1 MKVKSYFVFGISVV
15 AGLVAG
21 LSSAF
26 FITTTGSLQADAAL
40 IFEHQNIAEN
50 FTIAAVPTSDAVQE
64 VQAEDLSAVD
74 DQGETLPQES
84 MASSEDPAPQAAAS
98 PQVES
103 VPQEAVAAQ
112 NVQPVYYCDISGCT
126 RTDYHEHDDVYHC
139 DISGCT
145 RTDYH
150 EHDDVYHCDISGC
163 PRTDYHEH
171 GVCAI
176 AGCTETGPHHHDGV
190 YCYPHHQNDGHS
202 YHSSGN
208 RSGHHRGHHGGHH

>member
-64 VQAEDLSAVD
+64 VQAEDLSAVA

-84 MASSEDPAPQAAAS
+84 MASSEDPA

-208 RSGHHRGHHGGHH
+208 RSGHHRGHHVGHH

>member
-139 DISGCT
+139 DISGC
-145 RTDYH
+145 
-150 EHDDVYHCDISGC
+150 

-171 GVCAI
+171 GVCTI